1 MTALDVDRVLHRP
14 QLLLARLE
22 GDLGRAGP
30 ELTVGD
36 EDYLFCE
43 APVLLQTIET
53 VLKAYDA
60 QKGKANIT
68 GQAAELMQ
76 PEVIEKM
83 KTVKFQIEAH
93 FM

>member
-1 MTALDVDRVLHRP
+1 M
-14 QLLLARLE
+14 
-22 GDLGRAGP
+22 
-30 ELTVGD
+30 
-36 EDYLFCE
+36 LFCE
-43 APVLLQTIET
+43 APALLQTIDA
-53 VLKAYDA
+53 VLKAYDG